1 MGIVRV
7 AGGETKPEGLMMFH
21 NVELRKVWFL
31 RTAGPCWTAGR
42 VALEKKKKKNELSN
56 YIGPLSLSHLV
67 NKSFQSEKFCLAFKY
82 ICFLP

>member
-42 VALEKKKKKNELSN
+42 VAL
-56 YIGPLSLSHLV
+56 
-67 NKSFQSEKFCLAFKY
+67 A
-82 ICFLP
+82 